1 MIGQSQRL
9 LTQQVGMFAYV
20 TTPFLGVGPGDEA
33 KQHE

>member
-9 LTQQVGMFAYV
+9 LTQQVGDVYV
-20 TTPFLGVGPGDEA
+20 TTPFWGGRGPGDGA